1 MSAAVLIVGLG
12 GLGSPA
18 ALSLAAAGV
27 TRLLLADGDGVDSS
41 NLQRQ
46 ILYRQAQV
54 GQLKVAAAAH
64 TLQALFPPLQLQLYP
79 QRLAGAALEQ
89 AVQHAAVVVDGSDNL
104 ATRQALNRICWAQ
117 RKPWVS
123 AAAQGISAQML
134 VIDPR
139 QAGAPCFHCSF
150 PWESV
155 ADGGCTV
162 SGVLGPVLGAV
173 AHLQALEVLRLLR
186 GEPSPLSHTMLRYH
200 HQQGWRRYTRRVDPS
215 CPVCQ

>member
-1 MSAAVLIVGLG
+1 MSAAVLILGLG

-27 TRLLLADGDGVDSS
+27 SRLLLADGDRVDHS

-54 GQLKVAAAAH
+54 GQLKTQAAAH
-64 TLQALFPPLQLQLYP
+64 TLHALFPQLQLECYP
-79 QRLAGAALEQ
+79 QRLAATELEQ
-89 AVQHAAVVVDGSDNL
+89 AVSQAAVVVDGSDNL

-150 PWESV
+150 PWEAV

-186 GEPSPLSHTMLRYH
+186 GEPSPLSHAILRYH
-200 HQQGWRRYTRRVDPS
+200 YQHGWRRYTRRVDPS